1 MSSTSEIGIRELDRR
16 RSDGIEVALLWNP
29 RTNRINVVVQ
39 HERAGERFELDVEA
53 GDALYAFHHPYAYAE
68 LMLEHDAL
76 AA

>member
-16 RSDGIEVALLWNP
+16 RTDGIEVALLWNP
-29 RTNRINVVVQ
+29 RTNGITVEVQ
-39 HERAGERFELDVEA
+39 DERAGQGFELDVEP

-68 LMLEHDAL
+68 LMLEHGAL